1 MPILRLR
8 IVAAIIILNL
18 LLLPLPGAVQ
28 SQRAID
34 VYAITN
40 ARIVTVTGQTIEKG
54 TVVLRNGLIAAV
66 GADVS
71 APADARV
78 IDATGLTVYPGLID
92 ASTSLGIPEPSP
104 SPSPSPGG
112 GILQTPIRTTVT
124 AAGVPNSS
132 QPVGL
137 QPELRADDL
146 IRPTG
151 ADIEAA
157 RNAGITLALTAPRAG
172 IWMGQSALI
181 ALAGETTQQM
191 IVRSPVAMH
200 VGFTP
205 LRGVYPGSLMG
216 VIASLRQML
225 LDAQRYRESWQI
237 YERSPRGIRRPE
249 MDKSL
254 AALIPVLEGR
264 MPVIIEADREREI
277 LRALDLAEE
286 FKLRAIIAGG
296 HEAWKVSERLRSRD
310 VPILLSLNLPKRTTV
325 AMREADPEPLRILR
339 ERVQAQQNAGKL
351 AANKVRFAFQSG
363 GLTNIS
369 DFLVNARK
377 TIEQGLAREDALR
390 AMTIWPAEILGV
402 SNQLGSVETGKI
414 ANLTVV
420 RGDLF
425 ESNTQLAYVFIDG
438 RPIERRPSTTTPDG
452 RINVAG
458 AWLLS
463 INLGL
468 GEMAATIVFT
478 QEGEQLR
485 GSLQG
490 SLGAAEIASGSLS
503 VSGEVRFTVAVNVEG
518 QTKEATFNGTVIGDE
533 LRGTVNIEGRSPGSF
548 TASRPRG
555 IP

>member
-1 MPILRLR
+1 
-8 IVAAIIILNL
+8 
-18 LLLPLPGAVQ
+18 
-28 SQRAID
+28 
-34 VYAITN
+34 
-40 ARIVTVTGQTIEKG
+40 
-54 TVVLRNGLIAAV
+54 
-66 GADVS
+66 
-71 APADARV
+71 
-78 IDATGLTVYPGLID
+78 LID
-92 ASTSLGIPEPSP
+92 AGTSLGIPEPSP

-112 GILQTPIRTTVT
+112 GILPTPIRTTVT
-124 AAGVPNSS
+124 AAGVTNSS
-132 QPVGL
+132 HPVGL

-146 IRPTG
+146 IRPTN

-200 VGFTP
+200 VGFNP

-225 LDAQRYRESWQI
+225 LDAQRYREAWQI

-339 ERVQAQQNAGKL
+339 QRVQAQQTAGKL

-369 DFLVNARK
+369 EFLVNARK
-377 TIEQGLAREDALR
+377 TVGHGLTREDALR
-390 AMTIWPAEILGV
+390 AMTIWAAEILGV
-402 SNQLGSVETGKI
+402 SNQLGSIETGKI
-414 ANLTVV
+414 ANLTVI

-425 ESNTQLAYVFIDG
+425 ESNTQVAYVFIDG

-452 RINVAG
+452 RINIAG
-458 AWLLS
+458 AWMLS
-463 INLGL
+463 VNLGM

-503 VSGEVRFTVAVNVEG
+503 ASGEVRFTVPVNVEG

-533 LRGTVNIEGRSPGSF
+533 LRGTVTIEGRSPGSF
-548 TASRPRG
+548 TASRPRVIG
-555 IP
+555 

>member
-8 IVAAIIILNL
+8 ALVAIFILNL
-18 LLLPLPGAVQ
+18 LLLPIPGAVQ

-54 TVVLRNGLIAAV
+54 TVVVRNGLIAAV
-66 GADVS
+66 GTNVS

-92 ASTSLGIPEPSP
+92 AGTSLGIPEPSP

-112 GILQTPIRTTVT
+112 GILPTPIRTTVT
-124 AAGVPNSS
+124 AAGVTNSS
-132 QPVGL
+132 HPVGL

-146 IRPTG
+146 IRPTN

-200 VGFTP
+200 VGFNP

-225 LDAQRYRESWQI
+225 LDAQRYREAWQI

-339 ERVQAQQNAGKL
+339 QRVQAQQTAGKL

-369 DFLVNARK
+369 EFLVNARK
-377 TIEQGLAREDALR
+377 TVGHGLTREDALR
-390 AMTIWPAEILGV
+390 AMTIWAAEILGV
-402 SNQLGSVETGKI
+402 SNQLGSIETGKI
-414 ANLTVV
+414 ANLTVI

-425 ESNTQLAYVFIDG
+425 ESNTQVAYVFIDE

-452 RINVAG
+452 RINIAG
-458 AWLLS
+458 AWMLS
-463 INLGL
+463 VNLGM

-503 VSGEVRFTVAVNVEG
+503 ASGEVRFTVPVNVEG

-533 LRGTVNIEGRSPGSF
+533 LRGTVTIEGRSPGSF
-548 TASRPRG
+548 TASRPRVIG
-555 IP
+555 

>member
-8 IVAAIIILNL
+8 ALVAIFILNL
-18 LLLPLPGAVQ
+18 LLLPIPGAVQ

-54 TVVLRNGLIAAV
+54 TVVVRNGLIAAV
-66 GADVS
+66 GTNVS

-92 ASTSLGIPEPSP
+92 AGTSLGIPEPSP

-112 GILQTPIRTTVT
+112 GILPTPIRTTVT
-124 AAGVPNSS
+124 AAGVTNSS
-132 QPVGL
+132 HPVGL

-146 IRPTG
+146 IRPTN

-200 VGFTP
+200 VGFNP

-225 LDAQRYRESWQI
+225 LDAQRYREAWQI

-339 ERVQAQQNAGKL
+339 QRVQAQQTAGKL